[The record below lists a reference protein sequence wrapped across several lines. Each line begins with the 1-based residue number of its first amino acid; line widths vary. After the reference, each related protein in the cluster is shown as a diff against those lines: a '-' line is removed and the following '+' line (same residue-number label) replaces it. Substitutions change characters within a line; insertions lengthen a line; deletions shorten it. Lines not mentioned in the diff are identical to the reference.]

1 MKTLEA
7 LLKPSFQLG
16 SLLPEGIDKPLLLV
30 VLVLVSLGL
39 VMVASSSITYA
50 AQQGDSLF
58 FLKRHLFYLVLSA
71 VTGLVVL
78 NVPMEF
84 WYRHSG
90 WILVGSVLLLVL
102 VLIPGVGREVNGSRR
117 WLPLGPLTFQ
127 VSEVVKL
134 AMVLFTAAYL
144 QRRQLQLKE
153 RWQDFVKLLVV
164 LSVPVLLLLIQ
175 PDFGSSVV
183 IIGTVLTMLFLA
195 GVRLGPVL
203 LLVLTGVTGLA
214 LVAVA
219 DRERVERLVTYLDP
233 WADRYGGGY
242 QLTQSLIAFG
252 RGEWFGVGLGN
263 SLQKLFYLPEAHTD
277 FVFAIFAEEFGW
289 IGVVLVVSI
298 FVILVA
304 RIFGNGRKA
313 ARRQDWFGTHLTFGI
328 GILIAAQAFIN
339 IGVTSG
345 FLPTKGLTLP
355 FMSYGGSSLLVC
367 SVMLAIVLR
376 VGAEMEQMARV
387 AQQVK
392 RERLGA

>member
-1 MKTLEA
+1 MKTLDV
-7 LLKPSFQLG
+7 LFKRSFQLG
-16 SLLPEGIDKPLLLV
+16 SLLPEGIDKSLLLV
-30 VLVLVSLGL
+30 VLALVSLGL

-58 FLKRHLFYLVLSA
+58 FLKRHLFYLVLSV
-71 VTGLVVL
+71 VTGVVVL

-84 WYRHSG
+84 WYRYSG
-90 WILVGSVLLLVL
+90 WILVASVLLLVL
-102 VLIPGVGREVNGSRR
+102 VLIPGVGREANGSRR

-153 RWQDFVKLLVV
+153 RWQDFAKLLVV

-183 IIGTVLTMLFLA
+183 IAGTVLSMLFLA
-195 GVRLGPVL
+195 GVRLGPFL

-214 LVAVA
+214 LIAVTN
-219 DRERVERLVTYLDP
+219 RERVERLVTYLDP

-252 RGEWFGVGLGN
+252 RGEWFGLGLGN

-367 SVMLAIVLR
+367 TVMLAIVLR

-392 RERLGA
+392 RERLGT